1 MNDGELIC
9 YKTFIDQYYRKE
21 IHFLNRPK
29 HRKKFEISNKTINLA
44 VAFLPSNSV
53 GVEKLRQVYISK
65 HNSKR
70 ENQVVLSMV
79 TDDEK

>member
-9 YKTFIDQYYRKE
+9 YKTFTDQYYWKE

-29 HRKKFEISNKTINLA
+29 HWKKFETSNKTIDLA
-44 VAFLPSNSV
+44 VSFLSSNSV
-53 GVEKLRQVYISK
+53 GIKKLRQVYISK
-65 HNSKR
+65 HSSKC